1 MPTWKK
7 AKSNSHNQTQGL
19 KQNYRPD
26 TKAPVKSASVAFT
39 AVEKPISYILSEKNG
54 LYKPKINCS
63 PCASIQLSK
72 QKETMELVAWKQL
85 INI

>member
-1 MPTWKK
+1 MHTWNK

-19 KQNYRPD
+19 KQNYIPD
-26 TKAPVKSASVAFT
+26 TKAPVKSASVAFK
-39 AVEKPISYILSEKNG
+39 AVEKPTSYI
-54 LYKPKINCS
+54 YKPKINCS

-72 QKETMELVAWKQL
+72 QKETMELVACKQL